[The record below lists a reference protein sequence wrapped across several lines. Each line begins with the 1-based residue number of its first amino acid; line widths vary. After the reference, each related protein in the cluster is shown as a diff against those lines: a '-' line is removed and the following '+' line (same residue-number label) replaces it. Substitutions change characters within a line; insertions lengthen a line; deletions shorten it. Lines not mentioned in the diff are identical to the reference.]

1 MEPLEAPIGPR
12 TDGPSPFKRPAP
24 GRPPAAPRATSMGA
38 SAPAVRLVTS
48 VPPAPPASPA
58 SPATTVAAA
67 PASTEHQQLQA
78 QSRRGAFWF
87 YWIASLSLVNSA
99 LAFAGQDWRF
109 IIGLG
114 MTQIVD
120 ALAARAGRGWTAALL
135 FDAPLIGGF
144 VLLGTRA
151 VRGHAWAFL
160 LGVSLYG
167 LDGLISLLA
176 HDWLGLGFHVFVV
189 IMILKG
195 FQAARH
201 LAARAT

>member
-24 GRPPAAPRATSMGA
+24 GRPPIAPRATSMGA

-58 SPATTVAAA
+58 SPA
-67 PASTEHQQLQA
+67 STEQQQLEA

-87 YWIASLSLVNSA
+87 YWIAGLSLVNSA

-114 MTQIVD
+114 MSQIID
-120 ALAARAGRGWTAALL
+120 TLATRAGRGWTAALL
-135 FDAPLIGGF
+135 FDAPLIGGV